1 MCEKERKVEMTITTH
16 KNRRIQYL
24 AAFSVSLASLTLGIS
39 SAWPTPVLPK
49 LKTGGFEIS
58 DAEIGWMMAMSSP
71 GFIVGSLVTRFFA
84 DRFGRRASVLISA
97 CPIAVG
103 TLVVA
108 FALKAWLL
116 YLTRFLWG
124 AGTGMVSTLV
134 PMYIGEISDSEVRA
148 TLSLF
153 TRVMFNLGSLL
164 VMSVGMFV
172 SYECLNYMLLVLP
185 GAYFVACLWIPESPY
200 YLLKRGRVGE
210 ARTALMRLRQRK
222 DEELEDK
229 LARLQAD
236 VRNETRRSGSLKELM
251 IGRQYRKAV
260 IIAAGLKVTQIMT
273 GSMAVQQYLS
283 TILEESKITMQMSTA
298 VIVFGAV
305 RFVVGIMS
313 SILVD
318 RVGRRPL
325 LIYSLLGTGVSLAAV
340 STYFFLKDI
349 LELSQESLSPYAF
362 IPFAGIISSTVL
374 STLGYNSIIFVIPA
388 EIFPLNVKA
397 VALSSL
403 SIFGG
408 VCGFTVAKGFQVLQ
422 NLAGFCAVFWVF
434 AGVAFAGVIFTML
447 YVPETKGKSLKDI
460 QVLLQGDL
468 YYDDGSKLN
477 EVKNAKNNECENEL
491 QEISLKDVKC

>member
-1 MCEKERKVEMTITTH
+1 MVKMTH

-24 AAFSVSLASLTLGIS
+24 AAFSVSLASMTLGIS

-49 LKTGGFEIS
+49 LKKGSFEIT
-58 DAEIGWMMAMSSP
+58 DAEIGWVVAMSSP
-71 GFIVGSLVTRFFA
+71 GFIVGSLVTRYLA

-97 CPIAVG
+97 CPTAVG

-108 FALKAWLL
+108 FATKAWLL

-124 AGTGMVSTLV
+124 VGTGMGSTLV

-153 TRVMFNLGSLL
+153 TRVMFNLGCLL
-164 VMSVGMFV
+164 VMSIGMFV

-210 ARTALMRLRQRK
+210 AKNALMRLRQQK
-222 DEELEDK
+222 DEKELEDEV
-229 LARLQAD
+229 ARLQAD
-236 VRNETRRSGSLKELM
+236 VRNETRRSGSLKELLC
-251 IGRQYRKAV
+251 GRQYRKAV
-260 IIAAGLKVTQIMT
+260 IIGAGLKVTQIMT
-273 GSMAVQQYLS
+273 GSLAVQQYLS
-283 TILEESKITMQMSTA
+283 TILEESNIHMQVSTA

-325 LIYSLLGTGVSLAAV
+325 LIYSLLGTGVSLGAV

-349 LELSQESLSPYAF
+349 LKLSHESLSSYSF
-362 IPFAGIISSTVL
+362 IPFAGIISSTIL
-374 STLGYNSIIFVIPA
+374 SNVGYNSIIFVIPA

-403 SIFGG
+403 STFGG
-408 VCGFTVAKGFQVLQ
+408 VCGFTLAKGFQVIQ

-434 AGVAFAGVIFTML
+434 AVVAFSGTIFTML

-468 YYDDGSKLN
+468 YYDEGCERLN
-477 EVKNAKNNECENEL
+477 EVTNTVKDDCGDEM
-491 QEISLKDVKC
+491 QEIHPKDVKC